1 LEERGHEAV
10 AEKGGQGVGREE
22 KLPDRDAFS
31 LERVQRQLRVPRAT
45 KIDHRSGA
53 SQFDR

>member
-45 KIDHRSGA
+45 KIDHRSAA